1 LINRADGALL
11 IVRSGKTRY
20 AVVDRLLEQLPR
32 GRMLGVVVNRA
43 ETKTD
48 GAAYY
53 YAQKHYQTLAA
64 ADEDA
69 EAAEDD
75 HNLEMIYVAEDVVS

>member
-1 LINRADGALL
+1 
-11 IVRSGKTRY
+11 
-20 AVVDRLLEQLPR
+20 
-32 GRMLGVVVNRA
+32 MLGVVVNRA